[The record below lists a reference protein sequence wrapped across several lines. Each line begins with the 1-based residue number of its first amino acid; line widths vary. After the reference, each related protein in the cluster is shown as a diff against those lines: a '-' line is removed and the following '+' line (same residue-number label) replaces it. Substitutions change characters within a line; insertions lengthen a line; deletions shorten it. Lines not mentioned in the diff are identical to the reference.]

1 MKRIAEFI
9 KNNSNFLICMH
20 IDPDGDTIGSSCALA
35 LILEKLKKK
44 VKVYS
49 SEPIPQKYRFIK
61 HTDKISSFVGDNE
74 KFDAVI
80 TLDCSAKKRVSCE
93 HEIERLSNTIINIDH
108 HSDNSL
114 FGQINFVKESSSTG
128 ELIYEL
134 AKMLRVKIDKN
145 IGEAIYSAIITDTGN
160 FKYDNTSRKV
170 FLISADLIKIGVSP
184 YDIALQIYETKS
196 PNEIRILGKALSSIE
211 FYRRGRIGLIT
222 LPYQMIKKMHAKPD
236 EMTQIVD
243 YIRSIKNVEIAV
255 LLREN
260 EKGTVKINLRSK
272 TKNVQIIAKSLGGGG
287 HPKAAGILMNES
299 ISSAKEK
306 ILKAIKLL
314 WTAS

>member
-9 KNNSNFLICMH
+9 KKNNKFLVCMH
-20 IDPDGDTIGSSCALA
+20 TDPDGDTIGSSCALA
-35 LILEKLKKK
+35 MMLKKLKKK

-93 HEIERLSNTIINIDH
+93 HEIERLSGTIINIDH
-108 HSDNSL
+108 HSDNAL
-114 FGQINFVKESSSTG
+114 FGHINLVKESSSTG

-134 AKMLRVKIDKN
+134 AKMLKVKIDKN
-145 IGEAIYSAIITDTGN
+145 VGEAIYSAIITDTGN

-170 FLISADLIKIGVSP
+170 FLIAAELIKIGVSP
-184 YDIALQIYETKS
+184 YETALKIYETKS
-196 PNEIRILGKALSSIE
+196 ENEIKFLGKALSSIK
-211 FYRRGRIGLIT
+211 FYQGRKVGLIALT
-222 LPYQMIKKMHAKPD
+222 NSMINKMHAKPD

-243 YIRSIKNVEIAV
+243 YIRSVKDVEIAV
-255 LLREN
+255 LIREN
-260 EKGTVKINLRSK
+260 KKGTVKINLRSK
-272 TKNVQIIAKSLGGGG
+272 EKNVQLIAKSLGGGG

-306 ILKAIKLL
+306 ILKEIKLL
-314 WTAS
+314 WAA